1 MKQMFILVIIG
12 ILPAAL
18 ALNHFAAQEVN
29 IINVDI
35 GKNINETARHS
46 GAPRYAVSSYWGA
59 TFYEIVDLPKEIVIR
74 YARPGYEIAVR
85 PVFAL
90 TMFAD
95 SETSKDLVVELLRFQ
110 LSRHAA
116 TSHEG
121 ARALVEELNTQF
133 RKGGWKRS
141 IPDTCPAVSGR
152 STYLDEAG
160 EIGGWCP
167 LDPDYQIPGK
177 DWLELMPMTKYFEW
191 NGDGVVA
198 RLEVGFSEW
207 GNGIHYAIDLEFRD
221 MKIEEKRNTAM
232 VASELKEGDEKGWK
246 STENR
251 AKALAENAL
260 ANKRLEKMALAR
272 GDQLSCELN
281 KLPCAR

>member
-1 MKQMFILVIIG
+1 MGKCMKHRLVIVWIVTIIIG
-12 ILPAAL
+12 MAATMNL
-18 ALNHFAAQEVN
+18 KGNQMDTIN
-29 IINVDI
+29 IDI
-35 GKNINETARHS
+35 GKSINETARNS
-46 GAPRYAVSSYWGA
+46 GAPRYAIASHWGA

-95 SETSKDLVVELLRFQ
+95 AEMNKDLVVELLRFQ

-116 TSHEG
+116 TTHEG

-133 RKGGWKRS
+133 RKGAWKRY

-160 EIGGWCP
+160 EIGGTCP
-167 LDPDYQIPGK
+167 LDPDYDIPSK
-177 DWLELMPMTKYFEW
+177 DWVELMAGTKAFKW
-191 NGDGVVA
+191 VGDGVVA
-198 RLEVGFSEW
+198 RLEVGFSER
-207 GNGIHYAIDLEFRD
+207 GNSIHYAIDLEFRD
-221 MKIEEKRNTAM
+221 LKIESKRNTAM
-232 VASELKEGDEKGWK
+232 EASELKEGDEKGWK
-246 STENR
+246 STENHV
-251 AKALAENAL
+251 KALAENAL

-272 GDQLSCELN
+272 GDQLFLRT
-281 KLPCAR
+281 K

>member
-1 MKQMFILVIIG
+1 MGERMKRRLLIIWVVAIFIGTAVARNLKG
-12 ILPAAL
+12 T
-18 ALNHFAAQEVN
+18 EMDT
-29 IINVDI
+29 INVDI
-35 GKNINETARHS
+35 GKNINDTARNS
-46 GAPRYAVSSYWGA
+46 GAPRYKVSSYWGA

-95 SETSKDLVVELLRFQ
+95 SEVSKDLVVELLRFQ

-121 ARALVEELNTQF
+121 ARALVEELSTQF
-133 RKGGWKRS
+133 RKGGWKRF

-160 EIGGWCP
+160 EIAGTCP
-167 LDPDYQIPGK
+167 LDPDYKIPSK
-177 DWLELMPMTKYFEW
+177 DWVELMAGTKAFKW
-191 NGDGVVA
+191 VGDGVVA
-198 RLEVGFSEW
+198 RLEIGFDQQ
-207 GNGIHYAIDLEFRD
+207 GDDIQYAIDLEFRD

-232 VASELKEGDEKGWK
+232 EASELKEGDKNGWK
-246 STENR
+246 STENHE
-251 AKALAENAL
+251 KALAENSL
-260 ANKRLEKMALAR
+260 KMKILEKKAIER
-272 GDQLSCELN
+272 GDQLFVR
-281 KLPCAR
+281 K